1 MKRNNAEQKQN
12 RVEKAQNGAEQK
24 QNRIEKAQN
33 DAEQSQNP
41 AEQKQNGIRGKYE
54 KLTDAVQRCGARAAT
69 AIDTVSVQKM
79 AVCAAVLFLVSVIP
93 LLLLGRYNVMCIDDY
108 NYGKQVHD
116 TWMATGSLWQ
126 SILTALRQTG
136 EFFVEWQ
143 GTYVSC
149 FLMAVCPMNFRYEA
163 AFLVPVVMVGMFAG
177 AVFALGKQI
186 LTKWLG
192 SDEKR
197 ASLVM
202 FLLLFMFYQV
212 MEAPFEGIYWY
223 NGATHYVLMESLF
236 FIMLT
241 LVSGILWT
249 EKKGTMTLRCI
260 FAALLGVIVG
270 GGNLVT
276 ALQAEIV
283 LTLLLV
289 FAVVNKRKKTFFVLL
304 PFLTFTAGFLC
315 NILAPGNAVRASL
328 DMDVGYSPVTAVIL
342 SFYYALVFMMGWTET
357 FVILVWLALLPVL
370 WKIGKKSE
378 KSFAHPVLVTA
389 GAFCLLSAMFT
400 PTLYA
405 VGMVGLSR
413 VDNIIQMVYYLCLF
427 FVTAYWF
434 GWFSHRNGSC
444 AAGMTNAAERKTAG
458 QGRRPVGQESV
469 GAGRRPAGELLG
481 LFLESAG
488 NRMTVICSLLVLLLW
503 TLTADKN
510 TYTGISALRSLLNGD
525 AAVYYEEAM
534 ERHALYVDDTVKDVV
549 IEPFSARPALFD
561 FEDLTTD
568 TENWLNLAVSDYYDK
583 ESVRLRENGEK

>member
-1 MKRNNAEQKQN
+1 MKR
-12 RVEKAQNGAEQK
+12 
-24 QNRIEKAQN
+24 I
-33 DAEQSQNP
+33 
-41 AEQKQNGIRGKYE
+41 
-54 KLTDAVQRCGARAAT
+54 
-69 AIDTVSVQKM
+69 IDNISVRKM
-79 AVCAAVLFLVSVIP
+79 AVCAAVLFALSIIP

-108 NYGKQVHD
+108 NYGRLVHE
-116 TWMATGSLWQ
+116 TWLSTGSLWQ

-136 EFFVEWQ
+136 DFYTGWQ

-149 FLMAVCPMNFRYEA
+149 FLMAVCPMNFWYET
-163 AFLVPVVMVGMFAG
+163 AFLVPVIMIGMFAG
-177 AVFALGKQI
+177 ATFAFGRQI

-192 SDEKR
+192 SDGKH

-223 NGATHYVLMESLF
+223 NGATHYVLMEALL

-249 EKKGTMTLRCI
+249 EKKGAMTLRCV
-260 FAALLGVIVG
+260 FAVLLGVIVG

-276 ALQAEIV
+276 ALQAEIL
-283 LTLLLV
+283 LTLLLLFTFV
-289 FAVVNKRKKTFFVLL
+289 SRRQKTLFVLL
-304 PFLTFTAGFLC
+304 PFLAFTAGFLC
-315 NILAPGNAVRASL
+315 NILAPGNAMRASL
-328 DMDVGYSPVTAVIL
+328 DTDVGYSPVMAVIL
-342 SFYYALVFMMGWTET
+342 SFYYAFVFLLGWTNN
-357 FVILVWLALLPVL
+357 FVIFIWLALLPVL
-370 WKIGKKSE
+370 WRIGRNSE
-378 KSFAHPVLVTA
+378 KRFVHPVWVTA

-427 FVTAYWF
+427 FVTTYWF
-434 GWFSHRNGSC
+434 GWFSHRNGKE
-444 AAGMTNAAERKTAG
+444 AADRDSAG
-458 QGRRPVGQESV
+458 T
-469 GAGRRPAGELLG
+469 LLG
-481 LFLESAG
+481 MFLERTG
-488 NRMTVICSLLVLLLW
+488 NRMTVVCGLLVLLLW

-510 TYTGISALRSLLNGD
+510 TYTGISALRSLMNKD

-534 ERHALYVDDTVKDVV
+534 ERHAVYVDDTIKDVV

-568 TENWLNLAVSDYYDK
+568 TENWLNLAVSDYYHKD
-583 ESVRLRENGEK
+583 SVKLRDNGAK